1 MIERKTYEADIERL
15 RPRLFI
21 LSLIVVVG
29 VFFLVLNFKS
39 LNITSKILEALDDD
53 VEIDMELMPNIE
65 KDDGFVP
72 APDEKKKSADQINK
86 IDDKQDM
93 RAELQE
99 LKKSIEFKPGETD
112 DETLQP
118 ADVEPMPEPVLD
130 DAGKEIPPGTLEGLP
145 EFPGGMSEFAKWL
158 TLALK
163 YPSRS
168 LQKKEQ
174 GTVIMSFVVE
184 KDGTVTNITFKQQT
198 HTALDAEVLRVMRIM
213 PKWKPAS
220 DKGKPCRSMVT
231 VPVVFAM

>member
-29 VFFLVLNFKS
+29 VFFLVLNFRS

-99 LKKSIEFKPGETD
+99 LKKSIEFKPG
-112 DETLQP
+112 
-118 ADVEPMPEPVLD
+118 
-130 DAGKEIPPGTLEGLP
+130 
-145 EFPGGMSEFAKWL
+145 
-158 TLALK
+158 
-163 YPSRS
+163 
-168 LQKKEQ
+168 
-174 GTVIMSFVVE
+174 
-184 KDGTVTNITFKQQT
+184 
-198 HTALDAEVLRVMRIM
+198 
-213 PKWKPAS
+213 
-220 DKGKPCRSMVT
+220 
-231 VPVVFAM
+231 